1 MPCARRARTTRDDR
15 ARTRGARALLAG
27 VATATAA
34 AMMATGG
41 LPAVAADAPTTWK
54 FDLGTATS
62 PVADGYQQV
71 TDATR
76 YSAATGFGIVPADG
90 VTPIS
95 RDRGAEDAADRDF
108 VLATAWT
115 FVLDVPNGTYDV
127 TVRSGDLLAGSSTTK
142 TTVTLEGAG
151 GGSLSTKVATVSG
164 TWPATVAD
172 GQLTVGITGSGAGG
186 YVSSIVVT
194 QTGTAPE
201 EPEPG
206 TSTIAAPTSVR
217 LAHVTPDAVTLRW
230 NEVAGATGYAVSRSD
245 AVDGTYTEIA
255 RTDARDVVTTD
266 PVDTSTLHYYRVQAI
281 DAAGLSVPSAAA
293 VSSLPTAPTR
303 ARGPGLRPRQRC
315 AGRPTRSA
323 STRPARTARPRG
335 TASSTPV
342 PSRPPTGA
350 RPTRCAPTS

>member
-1 MPCARRARTTRDDR
+1 M
-15 ARTRGARALLAG
+15 
-27 VATATAA
+27 ATATAA
-34 AMMATGG
+34 AMVATGG

-95 RDRGAEDAADRDF
+95 RDRGAEDPADRDF

-186 YVSSIVVT
+186 YVSSIVVA

-217 LAHVTPDAVTLRW
+217 MAHVTPDAVTLRW

-245 AVDGTYTEIA
+245 AVDGTYTEVA

-266 PVDTSTLHYYRVQAI
+266 PVDTSTLRYYRVQAI

-293 VSSLPTAPTR
+293 VSSLPTAPTV
-303 ARGPGLRPRQRC
+303 PGRPRLRPGQRG
-315 AGRPTRSA
+315 ARRPARRG
-323 STRPARTARPRG
+323 STPPARTARPRG

-342 PSRPPTGA
+342 PSPRPTAA